1 MIRWSGGAPP
11 VWIAGK
17 IAAKSVLKT
26 VATIAT
32 TIAVTIVAL
41 GVLIRPNAAL
51 AQTGEYGALFEALK
65 AGLYTVEVVDR
76 ASGNKNAQGSG
87 FVVDASGVLA
97 TNYHVVS
104 EYVLDPDRY
113 SLRYR
118 DVEGETGPLDVL
130 ALDVLHD
137 LALVR
142 FDEPD
147 PDRRERAVVFD
158 LADDSPRNGATLLA
172 LGNPYDIGL
181 SLVPGTY
188 NGMLENQY
196 RKLIHFTG
204 ALNPGMSGGPA
215 VDVRGKVVGIN
226 VAGAGNSVS
235 FLVPVSNLAR
245 LIERAP
251 SEPRPLEELRDG
263 LAQVLIDHQGAM
275 IEDLL
280 DGDWTPEDF
289 GPLMIPRSVRPWI
302 SCSGS
307 SNEADAETPWRSS
320 QSSCT
325 LNDRIYLSRSLD
337 TGPVEIIFGWWDS
350 DRLNAFQFSRIVQTG
365 SSFVPFNRTSDDDVT
380 EFECQ
385 EQWTEIEALEPV
397 PFKASYCL
405 RTYLDYPG
413 LYDVLYVA
421 RAQRD
426 GPEAVF
432 LHYTLAGV
440 GRMHAMD
447 FHRKFI
453 GSVRWK

>member
-1 MIRWSGGAPP
+1 MIRCSGGAPL
-11 VWIAGK
+11 VVL
-17 IAAKSVLKT
+17 AAAIMTLG
-26 VATIAT
+26 
-32 TIAVTIVAL
+32 AL
-41 GVLIRPNAAL
+41 FRPLPAA

-87 FVVDASGVLA
+87 FVVDADGVLA

-104 EYVLDPDRY
+104 EYVLDPERY

-118 DVEGETGPLDVL
+118 DVEGETGPLQVL

-142 FDEPD
+142 FDAAD
-147 PDRRERAVVFD
+147 PARRERAVVFD
-158 LADDSPRNGATLLA
+158 LADASPRNGATLLA

-215 VDVRGKVVGIN
+215 VDVRGEVVGIN

-245 LIERAP
+245 LIENAP
-251 SEPRPLEELRDG
+251 SEPLPLEELRAG
-263 LAQVLIDHQGAM
+263 LARVLIDHQGAM

-280 DGDWTPEDF
+280 AGDWTLEAF
-289 GPLMIPRSVRPWI
+289 GPLMIPRSVRSWI

-307 SNEADAETPWRSS
+307 SNDADVETPWRSS

-337 TGPVEIIFGWWDS
+337 TGPVEIIFGWWES
-350 DRLNAFQFSRIVQTG
+350 DRLNALQFSRIVQSS
-365 SSFVPFNRTSDDDVT
+365 SSFVPFNRTGDDDVT
-380 EFECQ
+380 EFECH
-385 EQWTEIEALEPV
+385 EQWTEIEGLGST

-413 LYDVLYVA
+413 LYDVLYAA
-421 RAQRD
+421 RAQRA
-426 GPEAVF
+426 GPEGVF

-440 GRMHAMD
+440 GRSHALA
-447 FHRKFI
+447 FHRKFS
-453 GSVRWK
+453 GSLRWK